1 MRILIEHAL
10 SLLPFTVG
18 NSYDS
23 AVSFTDQEANLST
36 TEKLFNV
43 LIAVF
48 DQLVSIII
56 APTKEASPTLGFV
69 SAVCSWA
76 AFLPQAQEIHNFSV
90 KALSFAMV
98 LL

>member
-18 NSYDS
+18 NRYDS
-23 AVSFTDQEANLST
+23 AISFTGQEANFST

-43 LIAVF
+43 LRVVC

-56 APTKEASPTLGFV
+56 APTKEAPPTLGFG
-69 SAVCSWA
+69 SAVCWWA
-76 AFLPQAQEIHNFSV
+76 AFASPSTRNR
-90 KALSFAMV
+90 
-98 LL
+98 

>member
-1 MRILIEHAL
+1 MRILIEHAM

-18 NSYDS
+18 NRYDS
-23 AVSFTDQEANLST
+23 AVSFTGQEANFST

-43 LIAVF
+43 LIVVF

-56 APTKEASPTLGFV
+56 APTKEAPPTLGFG

-76 AFLPQAQEIHNFSV
+76 ACAFPKHKKSITL
-90 KALSFAMV
+90 V
-98 LL
+98 LRL